1 MQNGDNS
8 CPFCMASLNDRKLT
22 ESENSIAVLAKH
34 AANKGQALVI
44 PKRHFTDISEIPA
57 VELSDLINLAKRT
70 ISLFKKIGV
79 ADDFNLIA
87 NNGVLAGQSIEH
99 FHFHIIPRKEGDC
112 PEPKYWLSEHLFK
125 KLIEIPTTELVEN
138 AGLLRRKMADFT
150 SNKTSTYSDELW
162 LNIAPSC
169 VIEAGVVFGNTNY
182 KDSETDKSIF
192 VGNNGVIRSGTVMY
206 HNTKAGSNF
215 DCGHNVLI
223 REGSIIGDNVYVYS
237 GTQINKDVV
246 IGDSC
251 IISGYLGNGS
261 VVESNVKMFGDLI
274 HKHKNIYS
282 PEHEPAPLIKS
293 GAFVG
298 WGAKVIGGVVIGEN
312 ATIGAGAVVV
322 GDVPPETTVV
332 GIPAKPINSPSN

>member
-1 MQNGDNS
+1 MQNEDNS

-34 AANKGQALVI
+34 AVNNGQALVI
-44 PKRHFTDISEIPA
+44 PKRHFTDIVEIPA
-57 VELSDLINLAKRT
+57 IELSDLINLAKST

-99 FHFHIIPRKEGDC
+99 FHFHIVPRKEGDC

-125 KLIEIPTTELVEN
+125 KLREIPMTELVEN
-138 AGLLRRKMADFT
+138 AVFLRQKMADF
-150 SNKTSTYSDELW
+150 SDNKVSTYSDEPW
-162 LNIAPSC
+162 LNIVNSC

-182 KDSETDKSIF
+182 KDTGNDKSIF
-192 VGNNGVIRSGTVMY
+192 VGSNAIIRSGTVIY
-206 HNTKAGSNF
+206 HNTKAGCNF

-223 REGSIIGDNVYVYS
+223 REGSRIGDNVYVYS
-237 GTQINKDVV
+237 GTQINRDVI
-246 IGDSC
+246 IGDNC

-274 HKHKNIYS
+274 HKHKDRYS
-282 PEHEPAPLIKS
+282 SEHEPAPVIKS

-298 WGAKVIGGVVIGEN
+298 WGAKVIGGIVIGEN
-312 ATIGAGAVVV
+312 ATVGAGAVVINNV
-322 GDVPPETTVV
+322 QPNSTVV
-332 GIPAKPINSPSN
+332 GVPALPINTT

>member
-1 MQNGDNS
+1 MKNGLE
-8 CPFCMASLNDRKLT
+8 CPFCNLSLNDRKLI
-22 ESENSIAVLAKH
+22 ESESSIAVLAKH
-34 AANKGQALVI
+34 AVNDAQALVI
-44 PKRHFTDISEIPA
+44 PKRHFTDIAEIPA
-57 VELSDLINLAKRT
+57 IELSDLINLAKRT

-125 KLIEIPTTELVEN
+125 MLREIPMTELVEN
-138 AGLLRRKMADFT
+138 AGLLRQKMADF
-150 SNKTSTYSDELW
+150 SGNIASTCSDELW

-182 KDSETDKSIF
+182 KDKETDKSIF
-192 VGNNGVIRSGTVMY
+192 VGNNAIIRSGTVMY
-206 HNTKAGSNF
+206 HNTKAGCNF

-223 REGSIIGDNVYVYS
+223 REGSRIGDNVYVYS
-237 GTQINKDVV
+237 GTQINRDVI
-246 IGDSC
+246 IGDNC
-251 IISGYLGNGS
+251 IVSGYLGNGS
-261 VVESNVKMFGDLI
+261 VVESSVKMFGDLI
-274 HKHKNIYS
+274 HKHKDRYS
-282 PEHEPAPLIKS
+282 SVHEPAPVIKS

-312 ATIGAGAVVV
+312 ATIGAGAVVI

-332 GIPAKPINSPSN
+332 GVPAKPIKPTSP

>member
-1 MQNGDNS
+1 MNIEENT
-8 CPFCMASLNDRKLT
+8 CPFCESSLSERKLA
-22 ESENSIAVLAKH
+22 ESKSSISVLAKH
-34 AANKGQALVI
+34 AVNNAQALVI
-44 PKRHFTDISEIPA
+44 PKRHFTDITEIPA
-57 VELSDLINLAKRT
+57 IELSDLINLAKCT

-125 KLIEIPTTELVEN
+125 KLREIPMTELVEN
-138 AGLLRRKMADFT
+138 AGLLRQKMADFT
-150 SNKTSTYSDELW
+150 GNKVSTCSDEPW

-169 VIEAGVVFGNTNY
+169 VIEDGVIFGNTNH
-182 KDSETDKSIF
+182 KDTETDKSIF
-192 VGNNGVIRSGTVMY
+192 VGHNAIIRSGTVMY
-206 HNTKAGSNF
+206 HNTKAGCNF

-223 REGSIIGDNVYVYS
+223 REGSRIGDNVYVYS
-237 GTQINKDVV
+237 GTQINRDVI
-246 IGDSC
+246 IGDNC

-274 HKHKNIYS
+274 HKHKDRYS
-282 PEHEPAPLIKS
+282 SLHEPAPVIKS

-332 GIPAKPINSPSN
+332 GVPAKPIISRM